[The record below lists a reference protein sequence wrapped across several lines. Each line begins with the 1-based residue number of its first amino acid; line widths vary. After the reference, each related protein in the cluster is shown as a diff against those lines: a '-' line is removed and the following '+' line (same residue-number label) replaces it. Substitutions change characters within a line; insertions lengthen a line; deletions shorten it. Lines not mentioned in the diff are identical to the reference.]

1 MLNWKQICMYM
12 YIEQNKY
19 KDSHDAML
27 VYLSCDID
35 MLKVISE
42 SIQGMYMYLV
52 GRYVSLSML

>member
-1 MLNWKQICMYM
+1 MYM

-19 KDSHDAML
+19 KASHDAML